1 MAGPLGLRASGL
13 LDVFFG
19 LLLGIPSDLS
29 VGVTMGPFPDPG
41 WIDGLA
47 MLWVVPNANSLT
59 RDLDHTRRTPVVFPL
74 L

>member
-29 VGVTMGPFPDPG
+29 VGVTMGPFPHP
-41 WIDGLA
+41 
-47 MLWVVPNANSLT
+47 
-59 RDLDHTRRTPVVFPL
+59 
-74 L
+74 